1 MCPDILFLCEVHYK
15 IVMKK
20 KKISILGSTGSI
32 GRNCLDVVRNS
43 GGRFKIVSLSAGSNV
58 KLLAAQIKEFN
69 PRVAVIGN
77 ASKVGELK
85 KLVPRSVKVTGGME
99 GLCGIASG
107 RDVDI
112 FVSALVGSAGLL
124 PTIEAVKTGKRVAL
138 ANKESL
144 VMAGEFVMKLA
155 RKKGTEILPVDSE
168 HSAVFQCISANR
180 KETVRKITLTASGG
194 PFLKTGISQMKNMT
208 PSKALKHPRW
218 KMGAKVTID
227 SATLMNKAL
236 EVIEAKWLFDVPSH
250 MIDVVIHPESIVHS
264 FVEFVDRSTIAQ
276 MSIPDMRIPIQY
288 ALTYPERVANHVRHL
303 DMARIGKLTFEKPD
317 MKKFPVLKLVYEVLN
332 KGGVLPAVMSS
343 SNEVAVN
350 SYLKGRIKLTDIFKV
365 VSRAVKARKDI
376 KAKCIDDIF
385 KADKWAVNYSEDLI
399 NRKVF

>member
-1 MCPDILFLCEVHYK
+1 
-15 IVMKK
+15 MKK

-276 MSIPDMRIPIQY
+276 M
-288 ALTYPERVANHVRHL
+288 
-303 DMARIGKLTFEKPD
+303 
-317 MKKFPVLKLVYEVLN
+317 
-332 KGGVLPAVMSS
+332 
-343 SNEVAVN
+343 
-350 SYLKGRIKLTDIFKV
+350 
-365 VSRAVKARKDI
+365 
-376 KAKCIDDIF
+376 
-385 KADKWAVNYSEDLI
+385 
-399 NRKVF
+399 